1 MNISFIIGCLGADA
15 EIKEANGAKFITLS
29 IADKRKVKRNDG
41 STQVVTNWV
50 DAIIANPEHPV
61 LPYLKQGVRV
71 AIVGN
76 SDLRVYSSKK
86 DRCMKAGQTVHVVN
100 IELCGGLSDVV
111 PSQLI
116 NPRDG
121 SIYEVRKFFH
131 MGDAENLIPEGVV
144 DFFVDA
150 KGRQYRV
157 GHDGWV
163 TPRQEEEQVNQGE
176 VSDKELIDVV

>member
-29 IADKRKVKRNDG
+29 IADKRKVKKQDG
-41 STQVVTNWV
+41 TTQVVTNWV

-86 DRCMKAGQTVHVVN
+86 DRCMKAGQTIHVVN

-111 PSQLI
+111 PGQLI
-116 NPRDG
+116 NPNDG
-121 SIYEVRKFFH
+121 RIFDVKKYYYLNGASDV
-131 MGDAENLIPEGVV
+131 IPEGA
-144 DFFVDA
+144 DDIFVDA
-150 KGRQYRV
+150 KGRRYLV
-157 GHDGWV
+157 EYAGWV
-163 TPRQEEEQVNQGE
+163 TPIQDEQPLNQGE
-176 VSDKELIDVV
+176 VSDKDLIDVV

>member
-86 DRCMKAGQTVHVVN
+86 DRCMKAGQTIHVVN

-111 PSQLI
+111 PGQLI
-116 NPRDG
+116 NPNDG
-121 SIYEVRKFFH
+121 SIHDVTKYYRV
-131 MGDAENLIPEGVV
+131 EGVE
-144 DFFVDA
+144 DSIATGGFMKMVDA
-150 KGRQYRV
+150 KGREFDV
-157 GHDGWV
+157 NHNGWV
-163 TPRQEEEQVNQGE
+163 APVQDEKPMNQDE
-176 VSDKELIDVV
+176 MSDKDLIDVV

>member
-29 IADKRKVKRNDG
+29 IADKRKVKKQDG
-41 STQVVTNWV
+41 TTQVVTNWV

-86 DRCMKAGQTVHVVN
+86 DRCMKAGQTIHVVN

-111 PSQLI
+111 PGQLI
-116 NPRDG
+116 NPNDG
-121 SIYEVRKFFH
+121 SIHEVTKYYRV
-131 MGDAENLIPEGVV
+131 EGVE
-144 DFFVDA
+144 DSIATGGIMRMVDA
-150 KGRQYRV
+150 KGREFDIN
-157 GHDGWV
+157 HNGWV
-163 TPRQEEEQVNQGE
+163 APVQDEKPVNQGE